1 VVHDET
7 TCCRVFALQGEKA
20 ECGGD
25 CGRRSGVCVA
35 CLGVTGFD
43 MDGGSVCP
51 SRPPENGSNG
61 QEYGANWLGLGTCF
75 VTLTHTV
82 AGRRHLLPDERLG
95 PRRSRKI

>member
-1 VVHDET
+1 VFHDET

-51 SRPPENGSNG
+51 SLS
-61 QEYGANWLGLGTCF
+61 
-75 VTLTHTV
+75 
-82 AGRRHLLPDERLG
+82 AGKWVQRARIRGRARLCV
-95 PRRSRKI
+95 